1 MRVVDG
7 VKTVCLLDRREY
19 VTLFGMTFVVHP
31 LSLSLAFFCTALLP
45 LRLHLNSKDSP
56 PLHTQEE
63 RPCVVL
69 IKPRTNHRPIYY
81 DASNEHRAYVWVRRR
96 RRDEGSRAR
105 FPFVVVVVIVE
116 SCVFGEIRTHESFP
130 FRRRVDA
137 IGDEG
142 EIGKAKKIQERVG
155 DAIVEREEESRGK
168 GEAL

>member
-45 LRLHLNSKDSP
+45 LRLHLNSKDFP
-56 PLHTQEE
+56 PPHTQEE

-105 FPFVVVVVIVE
+105 FPFVVVE
-116 SCVFGEIRTHESFP
+116 SSKIRTHESFP

-142 EIGKAKKIQERVG
+142 EIGEAKKIQERVG